1 MISVL
6 GAEKRNPARRTN
18 RMFRE
23 KAWLLSALAIFF
35 LFGGCATTVPKEIVT
50 KVTYY
55 GEFAELQK
63 SPEKFDGEFVIL
75 GGRIVEIANDP
86 PFSNMIVLQFP
97 LDANHQPRINDP
109 SEGRFLVRSEPF
121 LDPAV
126 YSPGTVISVA
136 GTVAG
141 KEVRPVGGYSY
152 VYPVIVPTRIWKWDL
167 EKESYPR
174 FHFGIGVGTFF

>member
-1 MISVL
+1 MIK
-6 GAEKRNPARRTN
+6 EKIRFLP
-18 RMFRE
+18 
-23 KAWLLSALAIFF
+23 ALAVIF
-35 LFGGCATTVPKEIVT
+35 LFAGCATTVPKEIGS

-55 GEFAELQK
+55 GEFAQLQK
-63 SPEKFDGEFVIL
+63 SPEQYNGEFVIL
-75 GGRIVEIANDP
+75 GGRIVEITNDP

-97 LDANHQPRINDP
+97 LDANHKPRMNDP
-109 SEGRFLVRSEPF
+109 SEGRFLVKSLPF

-126 YSPGTVISVA
+126 YSPGSFMSVA